1 MAEKQNQ
8 FIKYKYKWKKWSSV
22 FGIQQ
27 EKTFQST
34 AENLL
39 LQTRVYFYAEIFK
52 EKNYYA

>member
-8 FIKYKYKWKKWSSV
+8 FIKYKYRRKEWSSV

-27 EKTFQST
+27 EKTFRST

-39 LQTRVYFYAEIFK
+39 LKTRVYFYAEIFK